1 MCSESCKTQSR
12 MQRAA
17 KRQKRSS
24 STSSRQSQ
32 DTLTCMAPSPAPAA
46 FTACN
51 TTDPVLG
58 VPLKGVAREELVEVQ
73 SPCLLAWAPA
83 LLWLWMSHGRSA
95 HPQTM
100 QPLSSDEQEAVVR
113 AALKASAGSSAG
125 PADFLLFR
133 TFASAPAPAE
143 KETALRAHLASHCQR
158 PPTTSTRLPTVLAEQ
173 LDFLKETVLQACTLD
188 AVQEVQRSVQSLSV
202 GDLWL
207 YDALWGQLV
216 RLDAPLALSRMLQS
230 ALPAFREALAQ
241 SWGYHPLVLAPI
253 VRHFVFLEEY
263 VCRAALGTLQTP
275 GPWRYESFVGA
286 VYRPLPHSRGQ
297 HRTGFAQWP
306 LGYRSEVFVVPSCST
321 NQLAY
326 VEAALEECPLVEA
339 SAAPP
344 APESDATAAAAS
356 PYTRTVSAASSSSI
370 LALLQREMGEDS
382 LLSGAQL
389 FHNAHIYHMHSTGP
403 VSMSLGQLIG
413 LQPSADDPFTL
424 SHQLL
429 ETGEIQAD
437 GSAHQGSF
445 HHFVA
450 QPPSAQ
456 QQYFQDEDEEEG
468 TLESED
474 GDEEDEDEEED
485 DDVIY

>member
-1 MCSESCKTQSR
+1 

-24 STSSRQSQ
+24 SRQSLE
-32 DTLTCMAPSPAPAA
+32 TLTCMAPSPAPAA

-58 VPLKGVAREELVEVQ
+58 VPLKGVAREELVELQ
-73 SPCLLAWAPA
+73 SPCVLAWAPA
-83 LLWLWMSHGRSA
+83 LMWLWISHGRSA

-100 QPLSSDEQEAVVR
+100 QPLAPEEEEAVVR

-133 TFASAPAPAE
+133 SFASAPAPAE
-143 KETALRAHLASHCQR
+143 KDSALRAHLASHCQR

-173 LDFLKETVLQACTLD
+173 LDIVKETVLQACTLD

-241 SWGYHPLVLAPI
+241 SWGFHPLVLAPI

-275 GPWRYESFVGA
+275 GPWRYESFAGA

-306 LGYRSEVFVVPSCST
+306 LGYRSEVFVVPSCSA

-344 APESDATAAAAS
+344 APESATTTTAAPPA
-356 PYTRTVSAASSSSI
+356 YLRTVSAASSSSI

-389 FHNAHIYHMHSTGP
+389 FNNAHIYHMHSAGP

-413 LQPSADDPFTL
+413 LQPSADDPFNL
-424 SHQLL
+424 PQQLL
-429 ETGEIQAD
+429 EEAEQGEVA
-437 GSAHQGSF
+437 GVSAHQGSF

-450 QPPSAQ
+450 QPLSASQ
-456 QQYFQDEDEEEG
+456 PYFQDEDEEEG
-468 TLESED
+468 MLESED
-474 GDEEDEDEEED
+474 GEEEEEEEDEED